1 METLVL
7 QVNDKKKLKLFTQ
20 LASTLNITYRLTSSV
35 NELRNLIFSMPN
47 SNITT
52 DEIQNEIKAVRK
64 QKNAS
69 K

>member
-20 LASTLNITYRLTSSV
+20 LASSLNITYRLTSSV
-35 NELRNLIFSMPN
+35 SDLRNLIYSVPN
-47 SNITT
+47 SEITI
-52 DEIQNEIKAVRK
+52 DEIKNEIKAVRK

>member
-7 QVNDKKKLKLFTQ
+7 QINDKKKLKLFTQ

-35 NELRNLIFSMPN
+35 SELRNLIYSIPN
-47 SNITT
+47 SEISI
-52 DEIQNEIKAVRK
+52 DEIQNEIDTVRR
-64 QKNAS
+64 QKNAL